1 MKKILIITII
11 FLLSILSISILIQI
25 KYSPSVVYEPLYK
38 YFIDPDLRQQYNK
51 YKICK
56 THTSKESCLSQPTCF
71 WYESWFD
78 TIKIEY
84 CVNKDYE
91 DYIKI
96 QNEKN
101 KIESKSINFE
111 L

>member
-1 MKKILIITII
+1 M
-11 FLLSILSISILIQI
+11 FILSISTLIQI
-25 KYSPSVVYEPLYK
+25 KYSSSSVSEPLYK
-38 YFIDPDLRQQYNK
+38 YFIDPDIRQEYNK
-51 YKICK
+51 YKVCK
-56 THTSKESCLSQPTCF
+56 IYTSKESCSSQPTCL

-78 TIKIEY
+78 TMSDYYNGKIEY